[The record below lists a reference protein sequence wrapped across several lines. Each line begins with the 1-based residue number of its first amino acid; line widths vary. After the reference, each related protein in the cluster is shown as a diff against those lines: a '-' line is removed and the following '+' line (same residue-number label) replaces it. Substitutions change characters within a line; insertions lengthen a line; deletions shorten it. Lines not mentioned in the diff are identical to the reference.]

1 MTART
6 RTDILLL
13 AGFCTFLFFY
23 GIAQFGLIGADEPR
37 YAQVSRE
44 MLQRADWITP
54 TLSGRAW
61 LEKPPL
67 YYWQAM
73 LVYSVFGVSDAA
85 ARIPSAIDATLLV
98 LAIYLFFRKFRSA
111 MAIDAALIAAS
122 CAGMIGYAR
131 AASMDM
137 ALTAAFAIG
146 MLAWWAWHESGKRV
160 YLAAFYVFMALGML
174 AKGPV
179 APFLAAAAIVL
190 YSSRKPVDCQDFVGA
205 RHFLVPRSNSPMVR
219 RSPNSKPAVLS

>member
-1 MTART
+1 MRPSGPPGSVFIQRSSIKIQQFLMTNRT

-37 YAQVSRE
+37 YAQVARE
-44 MLQRADWITP
+44 MVDRRDWITP
-54 TLSGRAW
+54 TLGGHAW

-73 LVYSVFGVSDAA
+73 TVYSLFGVSDAA

-98 LAIYLFFRKFRSA
+98 LAVYLFFRRFRPTLEV
-111 MAIDAALIAAS
+111 DAALITAS
-122 CAGMIGYAR
+122 CAGIIGYSR

-137 ALTAAFAIG
+137 PLTAAFGVG
-146 MLAWWAWHESGKRV
+146 MLGWWAWRESGKQI
-160 YLAAFYVFMALGML
+160 YLSGFYVCMALGML

-179 APFLAAAAIVL
+179 APLLAAIIIVL
-190 YSSRKPVDCQDFVGA
+190 W
-205 RHFLVPRSNSPMVR
+205 
-219 RSPNSKPAVLS
+219 